1 MTIQVSAAR
10 ANAEL
15 DAGETLMGTAVVFA
29 IFSGSPPAN
38 CAAANSGTELYRTT
52 LASDWAAAASGGA
65 KAWNSLPVSDTWDT
79 SGTPGHYR
87 MYASD
92 GTTCHEQGTVTFTG
106 SGGDMTIDQSG
117 SVTAGQTFQ
126 ITAKSQ
132 AHGNYP

>member
-15 DAGETLMGTAVVFA
+15 DAGETAMGTAVVVAVFTGA
-29 IFSGSPPAN
+29 PPAN
-38 CAAANSGTELYRTT
+38 VAAANSGTELWRAT

-65 KAWNSLPVSDTWDT
+65 KAWNNLPVSDTFDA

-117 SVTAGQTFQ
+117 AVTAGQTFQ

-132 AHGNYP
+132 AHGNYQ

>member
-1 MTIQVSAAR
+1 MTVQVSETR

-15 DAGETLMGTAVVFA
+15 DAGEVAMGTSVQVA
-29 IFSGSPPAN
+29 IFEGSPPAN
-38 CAAANSGTELYRTT
+38 CAAANSGTELWRRT
-52 LASDWAAAASGGA
+52 LASDWASGAASGEKG
-65 KAWNSLPVSDTWDT
+65 WSGLPLDDTVDT

-92 GTTCHEQGTVTFTG
+92 GTTCHEQGTVTITG
-106 SGGDMTIDQSG
+106 DGGDMTVDSTTW
-117 SVTAGQTFQ
+117 TAGQTFQ